1 MHYECQSYSSS
12 KKYTRIIAAF
22 AKENKLSFDDAL
34 YFFYHSTTY
43 KLLREGIS
51 DLHCMSDLYL
61 TEELSTEYTQD
72 KKQ

>member
-1 MHYECQSYSSS
+1 MNANSILLQ

-34 YFFYHSTTY
+34 YFFYHSTIY

-72 KKQ
+72 KNQ